1 MATALILAPAGC
13 SLGADEEPQPATGA
27 PREIGA
33 VVHRLERAIAAGDF
47 ESICENLFTRD
58 ARERAGGVDCPR
70 RLRSAAGAVGEPGI
84 DVRAIDLGDDVAT
97 VRVRTRARDQTTA
110 PAVLRLQRERGEW
123 RIEGLRR

>member
-47 ESICENLFTRD
+47 ESICENLFTAD
-58 ARERAGGVDCPR
+58 ARER
-70 RLRSAAGAVGEPGI
+70 AGAVGEPGI
-84 DVRAIDLGDDVAT
+84 DVRAIDLDDDMAT